1 MEIPEMLII
10 AVTMILSIVSFSST
24 IIGLSFSYQ
33 NENDVKNGPIK
44 NQQSW
49 KDTNMT
55 KFKFLIIILV
65 VSIVVLLL
73 SIVALLNEVIL
84 LLFKLI

>member
-33 NENDVKNGPIK
+33 NEIDVKNGPIK

-55 KFKFLIIILV
+55 KFNFLIINLV

-73 SIVALLNEVIL
+73 SIVALFLK
-84 LLFKLI
+84 FRS

>member
-1 MEIPEMLII
+1 MLII

-33 NENDVKNGPIK
+33 NEIDVKNGPIK

-55 KFKFLIIILV
+55 KFNFLIINLV

-73 SIVALLNEVIL
+73 SIVALFLK
-84 LLFKLI
+84 FRS